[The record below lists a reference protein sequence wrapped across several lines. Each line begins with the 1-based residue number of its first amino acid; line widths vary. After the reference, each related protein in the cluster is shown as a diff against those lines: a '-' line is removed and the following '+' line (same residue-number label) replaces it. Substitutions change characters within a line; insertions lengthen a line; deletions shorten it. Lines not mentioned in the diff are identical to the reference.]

1 MKNSRK
7 IFLLTL
13 TLLIMDAKKTFS
25 ASGTVIENDKYT
37 LFLAQKDEKNEVN
50 IENKTLNSVII
61 AANGGENVLNFK
73 NTTFETKDT
82 EDTISIKGYGFSKIS
97 KKSTG
102 SVLISDQSYEGK
114 NEITFEN
121 VTINNHYAGSAIQT
135 FDQSNA
141 KKPELSE
148 AKITF
153 KGVNTFKTLLDS
165 DKLTGSDKNRT
176 RVIQLFNNSTK
187 IGNYNIVSEEGS
199 TLNLYS
205 VSGPINSGAL
215 SINHYNNTSG
225 ATKIDPNYPTRTV
238 MDFKGDV
245 NIKVDRNGQLDAE
258 NYGVGISARASKRN
272 RITIPDDSKAEI
284 TFRGNVD
291 IDVTPVYDEKGN
303 PKSIGDAI
311 SVDGKNSKVEII
323 GGIDKI
329 VKIKGD
335 IHAFNE
341 GIVNVNLANKDSY
354 FEGEA
359 HIGKMKYTSKQDLF
373 DETRDENDELI
384 PTKSEIDNIK
394 KRIENWKK
402 SLTRPKISEKAK
414 ENLKKQIANA
424 ENEIERYKKYID
436 LETGI
441 IKNEAIDNTKNAINL
456 NISNGA
462 KWKVIKDSMI
472 KNLDLSK
479 GGTVTF
485 SGNNG
490 YANISMS
497 KLKGEAGIFEM
508 DGDVTT
514 GKSDLIT
521 VRKESEGTHIIKF
534 KDNAG
539 GQPTRKEYLKL
550 VENLSDPE
558 HNKAIYKVKGSGIE
572 VGPYEYKLGEAQ
584 DSKLVKIAPDGKHD
598 YYIHPTNDLTAGAQ
612 SAMILSNLLYQ
623 LNALNVDTL
632 VQRMGEVHFDKAKT
646 DYNIWSRYIN
656 GKYSGFEDLQ
666 DENYKIPYWGSKVKN
681 VRFEKVATKNN
692 NIWVKNMEGQFT
704 GFKNERTGS
713 HSNRYRITKVGF
725 DFERLRDNWINYG
738 GVVFSNI
745 NSHTK
750 FLSYE
755 GKNEI
760 KGMSLGLY
768 STWLHKEKNI
778 YYDFVANITN
788 YKSRYDVISASG
800 DPVHSL
806 SPESSDDFIHTN
818 SFTFS
823 AETGKRIL
831 LKEEKDKTYYVQ
843 PEGQLVYQFTKGYK
857 FNVSNGLRVNNGD
870 LHGLLT
876 RVGLRAGIDSKNK
889 RFNSYVKLMYEAEL
903 LGNSKTVFN
912 EKFDE
917 YTSNRDHWLTY
928 GIGLTTTTKKGKQ
941 IYFEAQRSTKHKVR
955 QDWQLNLGI
964 RFNFK

>member
-1 MKNSRK
+1 
-7 IFLLTL
+7 
-13 TLLIMDAKKTFS
+13 MDAKKTFS

-359 HIGKMKYTSKQDLF
+359 HM
-373 DETRDENDELI
+373 
-384 PTKSEIDNIK
+384 
-394 KRIENWKK
+394 
-402 SLTRPKISEKAK
+402 
-414 ENLKKQIANA
+414 
-424 ENEIERYKKYID
+424 
-436 LETGI
+436 
-441 IKNEAIDNTKNAINL
+441 
-456 NISNGA
+456 
-462 KWKVIKDSMI
+462 
-472 KNLDLSK
+472 
-479 GGTVTF
+479 
-485 SGNNG
+485 
-490 YANISMS
+490 
-497 KLKGEAGIFEM
+497 
-508 DGDVTT
+508 
-514 GKSDLIT
+514 
-521 VRKESEGTHIIKF
+521 
-534 KDNAG
+534 
-539 GQPTRKEYLKL
+539 KL
-550 VENLSDPE
+550 V
-558 HNKAIYKVKGSGIE
+558 
-572 VGPYEYKLGEAQ
+572 
-584 DSKLVKIAPDGKHD
+584 
-598 YYIHPTNDLTAGAQ
+598 
-612 SAMILSNLLYQ
+612 M
-623 LNALNVDTL
+623 
-632 VQRMGEVHFDKAKT
+632 RMM
-646 DYNIWSRYIN
+646 N
-656 GKYSGFEDLQ
+656 
-666 DENYKIPYWGSKVKN
+666 
-681 VRFEKVATKNN
+681 
-692 NIWVKNMEGQFT
+692 
-704 GFKNERTGS
+704 
-713 HSNRYRITKVGF
+713 
-725 DFERLRDNWINYG
+725 
-738 GVVFSNI
+738 
-745 NSHTK
+745 
-750 FLSYE
+750 
-755 GKNEI
+755 
-760 KGMSLGLY
+760 
-768 STWLHKEKNI
+768 
-778 YYDFVANITN
+778 
-788 YKSRYDVISASG
+788 
-800 DPVHSL
+800 
-806 SPESSDDFIHTN
+806 
-818 SFTFS
+818 
-823 AETGKRIL
+823 
-831 LKEEKDKTYYVQ
+831 
-843 PEGQLVYQFTKGYK
+843 
-857 FNVSNGLRVNNGD
+857 
-870 LHGLLT
+870 
-876 RVGLRAGIDSKNK
+876 
-889 RFNSYVKLMYEAEL
+889 
-903 LGNSKTVFN
+903 
-912 EKFDE
+912 
-917 YTSNRDHWLTY
+917 
-928 GIGLTTTTKKGKQ
+928 
-941 IYFEAQRSTKHKVR
+941 
-955 QDWQLNLGI
+955 
-964 RFNFK
+964 